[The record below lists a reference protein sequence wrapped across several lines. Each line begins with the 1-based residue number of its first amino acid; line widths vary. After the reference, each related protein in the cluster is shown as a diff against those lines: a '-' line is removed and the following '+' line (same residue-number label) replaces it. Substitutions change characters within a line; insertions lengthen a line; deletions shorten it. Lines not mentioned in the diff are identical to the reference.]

1 MSPVY
6 VYAISDR
13 SPRVSGAGLA
23 GEALEVVEG
32 ARVAAVVGAMAATPA
47 VDEAGLRAHDDAVRR
62 LAAQLPAVL
71 PARFGSLA
79 ADADEIRRALDDGAE
94 AYVAALEVVRGRE
107 QMTLRVL
114 DPPGGAPAAAPLPA
128 PAPDAD
134 AGAGTRYLAAR
145 AAASAASGVPGLRP
159 LLDDLAAHV
168 SAESVERHET
178 PPLRASVY
186 HLIPRGTAEA
196 YLAAVRDASGRHP
209 AVRVVASGPWP
220 PYAFA
225 AAPR

>member
-6 VYAISDR
+6 VYAIADR
-13 SPRVSGAGLA
+13 SPRVAGAGLA

-32 ARVAAVVGAMAATPA
+32 ARVAAVVGVIAAAPP
-47 VDEAGLRAHDDAVRR
+47 VDESGLRAHDDAVRR
-62 LAAQLPAVL
+62 VAAQLPAVL

-79 ADADEIRRALDDGAE
+79 ADADELRRALDEGAE
-94 AYVAALEVVRGRE
+94 AYVEALDLVRGRE

-114 DPPGGAPAAAPLPA
+114 DPPDGAPVPPAAPVPETGT
-128 PAPDAD
+128 
-134 AGAGTRYLAAR
+134 AGAGTAYLAAR

-159 LLDDLAAHV
+159 FLDAFAGHVAA
-168 SAESVERHET
+168 ETVERHAT

-186 HLIPRGTAEA
+186 HLIPRGTAPD
-196 YLAAVRDASGRHP
+196 YLAAVREASERHP
-209 AVRVVASGPWP
+209 EVRVVASGPWP

-225 AAPR
+225 MAPR

>member
-6 VYAISDR
+6 VYAIADR
-13 SPRVSGAGLA
+13 SPRVAGAGLA

-32 ARVAAVVGAMAATPA
+32 ARVAAVVGAIAAAPP

-62 LAAQLPAVL
+62 VAAQLPALL

-79 ADADEIRRALDDGAE
+79 ADADELRRALDDGAE
-94 AYVAALEVVRGRE
+94 AYVEALDLVRGRE

-114 DPPGGAPAAAPLPA
+114 DPPGGAPAPPSSPVPETGA
-128 PAPDAD
+128 
-134 AGAGTRYLAAR
+134 AGAGTAYLAAR
-145 AAASAASGVPGLRP
+145 AAASAASGIPGLRL
-159 LLDDLAAHV
+159 LLDDLAGHV
-168 SAESVERHET
+168 GAETVERHAT

-196 YLAAVRDASGRHP
+196 YLAAVREASTRHP
-209 AVRVVASGPWP
+209 EVRVVASGPWP

-225 AAPR
+225 AALR